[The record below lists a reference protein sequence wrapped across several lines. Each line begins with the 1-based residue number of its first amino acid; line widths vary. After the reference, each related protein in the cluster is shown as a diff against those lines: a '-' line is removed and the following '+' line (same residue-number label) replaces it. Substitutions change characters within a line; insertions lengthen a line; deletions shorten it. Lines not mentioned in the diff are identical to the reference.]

1 VTLTEQRPGR
11 APAAPDLRPPGLR
24 AGLLL
29 AGCACLAGAAL
40 LAVLVGPVRLDP
52 AGVLAELAGR
62 LPLVEVHGGLPDRD
76 AAILWQ
82 LRLPRVVLGA
92 LVGAMLALAGAAYQG
107 VFRNP
112 LADPYL
118 LGAAAGAGLGATL
131 AIAYGPDTS
140 SWPVGLL
147 PLAAFTGAV
156 AGVAAAY
163 ALGRSGGGR
172 TTTTLVLA
180 GVAVASFLTAIQTF
194 VQQRE
199 DDTLREVYGW
209 ILGRL
214 STAGWKEV
222 VLILP
227 YTLLSAAVIVAC
239 RRLLDV
245 LAVGDDEAASLGV
258 RAARVRLVVVAAATL
273 GTAAAVAVSGLIGF
287 VGIIV
292 PHTVRLIAGSSYRLV
307 VPLCLLLGAAF
318 MILADLVARTVMA
331 PGELPI
337 GVVTAFLGAPFFAV
351 VLRATRRAP

>member
-1 VTLTEQRPGR
+1 MTLTERRPGR
-11 APAAPDLRPPGLR
+11 TPVAPDLRPPGLR

-62 LPLVEVHGGLPDRD
+62 LPLVEVHGGLPERD

-118 LGAAAGAGLGATL
+118 LGAAGGAGLGATL

-292 PHTVRLIAGSSYRLV
+292 PHTVRLVAGSSYRLV

-351 VLRATRRAP
+351 VLRTTRRAP